1 MEPSRLEYDINDVLE
16 KLLNKGLVL
25 NADLIISV
33 AGIPLIGVNLR
44 AAIAGMETML
54 EYGMMEA
61 WDKSIREWY
70 DKEFAGRVEAP
81 LAEGEEVII
90 RTFGSI
96 WSSEGVINTWKPGF
110 LYLTNNRLFL
120 WRKEPPEMLFEVSLD
135 KIEGLMVK
143 KEIHFKK
150 EREELYLQFDCGE
163 VARIHVSN
171 VTELKQAIKKIVGK
185 ELENRIVI
193 PSERTPLHEGEEI
206 IKEEKLW
213 YLFPAQGILGETLR
227 PGRLCL
233 TNKRLFW
240 VYRVDN
246 QKMFEV
252 PLDKV
257 TGVNVKACVSVP
269 GIKAEDQVL
278 NVTYECGR
286 ALFYGKVEKLCEMES
301 SIQEM
306 FLKPLVPSIVR
317 RNVKLRLES

>member
-1 MEPSRLEYDINDVLE
+1 MEPSRLECDINDVLD

-33 AGIPLIGVNLR
+33 AGIPLLGVNLR

-61 WDKSIREWY
+61 WDKSTREWY
-70 DKEFAGRVEAP
+70 TKEFAGRMAAP
-81 LAEGEEVII
+81 LVMGEEVII

-96 WSSEGVINTWKPGF
+96 WSSQGIINTWKPCF

-143 KEIHFKK
+143 KENHFKK

-171 VTELKQAIKKIVGK
+171 VTELKQTIKMIVGK
-185 ELENRIVI
+185 KLENRIMI
-193 PSERTPLHEGEEI
+193 PSERTPLPKGEEI

-213 YLFPAQGILGETLR
+213 YLFPAQGILGETWR

-233 TNKRLFW
+233 TNNRLFW

-269 GIKAEDQVL
+269 GIKAEDKVL
-278 NVTYECGR
+278 DVTHDGGR
-286 ALFYGKVEKLCEMES
+286 ALFYGKAEKLCEMES
-301 SIQEM
+301 AIQEM
-306 FLKPLVPSIVR
+306 FLKPLVQA
-317 RNVKLRLES
+317 L

>member
-1 MEPSRLEYDINDVLE
+1 MEPSRLECDINDVLD

-61 WDKSIREWY
+61 WDKSTREWY
-70 DKEFAGRVEAP
+70 NKEFAGRMAAP
-81 LAEGEEVII
+81 LVLGEEVII

-96 WSSEGVINTWKPGF
+96 WSSEGIINTWKQGF

-143 KEIHFKK
+143 KEIHFKE

-171 VTELKQAIKKIVGK
+171 VTELKQAIKMIVGK
-185 ELENRIVI
+185 ELENRIMI
-193 PSERTPLHEGEEI
+193 PSERTPLPEGEEI
-206 IKEEKLW
+206 IREEKLW
-213 YLFPAQGILGETLR
+213 YLFPAQGILGETWR

-252 PLDKV
+252 PLDKL
-257 TGVNVKACVSVP
+257 TGVSVSARASVP
-269 GIKAEDQVL
+269 GIKAGEKVL
-278 NVTYECGR
+278 NVTYDGGC
-286 ALFYGKVEKLCEMES
+286 ALFYGKVEKLYETES
-301 SIQEM
+301 VMRDI
-306 FLKPLVPSIVR
+306 FLKPLVPSMVR
-317 RNVKLRLES
+317 

>member
-1 MEPSRLEYDINDVLE
+1 MEPSRLECDINDVLD

-33 AGIPLIGVNLR
+33 AGIPLLGVNLR

-70 DKEFAGRVEAP
+70 NKEIVGRVTPP
-81 LAEGEEVII
+81 LAKGEEVII

-96 WSSEGVINTWKPGF
+96 WSSQGIINTWKPGF

-120 WRKEPPEMLFEVSLD
+120 WRKEPPEMLFEVSLN
-135 KIEGLMVK
+135 KIEGLVVK
-143 KEIHFKK
+143 KENHFKK
-150 EREELYLQFDCGE
+150 ERDELYLQFDCGE

-171 VTELKQAIKKIVGK
+171 VTELKQAIKVIVGK
-185 ELENRIVI
+185 ELEDRIVI
-193 PSERTPLHEGEEI
+193 PSERTPLPKGEEI

-213 YLFPAQGILGETLR
+213 YLFPAQGILGKTWR
-227 PGRLCL
+227 PGRLYL

-240 VYRVDN
+240 VYRADN

-257 TGVNVKACVSVP
+257 TDVNVKARVSVP
-269 GIKAEDQVL
+269 GIKAEDKVL
-278 NVTYECGR
+278 NVTYDGGR
-286 ALFYGKVEKLCEMES
+286 ALFYGKAEKLCEMEAA
-301 SIQEM
+301 IQEI
-306 FLKPLVPSIVR
+306 LPKPLVPSIAR
-317 RNVKLRLES
+317 KT

>member
-1 MEPSRLEYDINDVLE
+1 MEPSRLECDINDILD

-33 AGIPLIGVNLR
+33 AGIPLLGVNLR

-61 WDKSIREWY
+61 WDKSTREWY
-70 DKEFAGRVEAP
+70 TKEFVGRMAAP
-81 LAEGEEVII
+81 LVMGEEVII

-96 WSSEGVINTWKPGF
+96 WSNQGIINTWKPGF
-110 LYLTNNRLFL
+110 LYLTNNRIFL

-143 KEIHFKK
+143 KENHFKK
-150 EREELYLQFDCGE
+150 EREELYLQFDCGD

-171 VTELKQAIKKIVGK
+171 VAELEQAIKKIVGK
-185 ELENRIVI
+185 ELENRIVV
-193 PSERTPLHEGEEI
+193 PSERTPLPEGEEI
-206 IKEEKLW
+206 IIEEKLW
-213 YLFPAQGILGETLR
+213 YLFPAQGILGETWR

-252 PLDKV
+252 PLEKV

-269 GIKAEDQVL
+269 GIKAEDKVL
-278 NVTYECGR
+278 NVTYDAGR
-286 ALFYGKVEKLCEMES
+286 ALFYGKAGKLCEMES
-301 SIQEM
+301 AIQEI
-306 FLKPLVPSIVR
+306 FPKPLVPSIVR
-317 RNVKLRLES
+317 KT

>member
-1 MEPSRLEYDINDVLE
+1 MEPSRLECDINDVLD

-33 AGIPLIGVNLR
+33 AGIPLLGVNLR

-70 DKEFAGRVEAP
+70 NKEIVGRVTPP
-81 LAEGEEVII
+81 LAKGEEVII

-96 WSSEGVINTWKPGF
+96 WSSQGIINTWKPGF

-120 WRKEPPEMLFEVSLD
+120 WRKEPPEMLFEVSLN
-135 KIEGLMVK
+135 KIEGLVVK
-143 KEIHFKK
+143 KENHFKK
-150 EREELYLQFDCGE
+150 ERDELYLQFDCGE

-171 VTELKQAIKKIVGK
+171 VTELKQAIKVIVGK
-185 ELENRIVI
+185 ELEDRIVI
-193 PSERTPLHEGEEI
+193 PSERTRLPKGEEI

-213 YLFPAQGILGETLR
+213 YLFPAQGILGKTWR
-227 PGRLCL
+227 PGRLYL

-240 VYRVDN
+240 VYRADN

-257 TGVNVKACVSVP
+257 TDVNVKARVSVP
-269 GIKAEDQVL
+269 GIKAEDKVL
-278 NVTYECGR
+278 NVTYDGGR
-286 ALFYGKVEKLCEMES
+286 ALFYGKAEKLCEMEAA
-301 SIQEM
+301 IQEI
-306 FLKPLVPSIVR
+306 LPKPLVPSIAR
-317 RNVKLRLES
+317 KT

>member
-1 MEPSRLEYDINDVLE
+1 MEPSRLECDINDVLD

-33 AGIPLIGVNLR
+33 AGIPLLGVNLR

-61 WDKSIREWY
+61 WDKSTREWY
-70 DKEFAGRVEAP
+70 TKEFAGRMTAP
-81 LAEGEEVII
+81 LVMSEEVII

-96 WSSEGVINTWKPGF
+96 WNSQGIINTWKPGF
-110 LYLTNNRLFL
+110 LYLTNNRIFL

-135 KIEGLMVK
+135 KIEGFMVK
-143 KEIHFKK
+143 KENHFKK

-171 VTELKQAIKKIVGK
+171 ITELKQAIKKIVGK
-185 ELENRIVI
+185 KLENRIVI
-193 PSERTPLHEGEEI
+193 PSERTPLLKGEEI
-206 IKEEKLW
+206 SREEKLW
-213 YLFPAQGILGETLR
+213 YLFPAQGILGETWK
-227 PGRLCL
+227 PGCLSL

-240 VYRVDN
+240 VYRGDN

-257 TGVNVKACVSVP
+257 AGVNVKAHVSAS
-269 GIKAEDQVL
+269 GIKAEDKVL
-278 NVTYECGR
+278 NVAYDGGR
-286 ALFYGKVEKLCEMES
+286 ALFYGKMEKLCEMES
-301 SIQEM
+301 AIQET
-306 FLKPLVPSIVR
+306 LPKPLVPSIVR
-317 RNVKLRLES
+317 KT

>member
-1 MEPSRLEYDINDVLE
+1 MEPRRLECDINDVLD
-16 KLLNKGLVL
+16 KLLNKGLAL

-33 AGIPLIGVNLR
+33 AGIPLLGVNLR

-61 WDKSIREWY
+61 WDKNTREWY
-70 DKEFAGRVEAP
+70 TKEFAGRMAAP
-81 LAEGEEVII
+81 LVKGEEAII

-96 WSSEGVINTWKPGF
+96 WSSQGIISTWKPGF

-120 WRKEPPEMLFEVSLD
+120 WRKEPPEMLFEVSLN
-135 KIEGLMVK
+135 KIERLMVK
-143 KEIHFKK
+143 KENHFEN

-171 VTELKQAIKKIVGK
+171 VTELEQTIKMIVGK

-193 PSERTPLHEGEEI
+193 PSEPTPLPEGEEI
-206 IKEEKLW
+206 IREENLW
-213 YLFPAQGILGETLR
+213 YLFPAQGILGETSR

-240 VYRVDN
+240 VSRVGN

-257 TGVNVKACVSVP
+257 TGTNVKTHVLAP
-269 GIKAEDQVL
+269 GIKAEDKVL
-278 NVTYECGR
+278 NVAYDGGR
-286 ALFYGKVEKLCEMES
+286 ALFCGKVEKLCEMES
-301 SIQEM
+301 AIQEI
-306 FLKPLVPSIVR
+306 FLKPLVPSIVM
-317 RNVKLRLES
+317 KT

>member
-1 MEPSRLEYDINDVLE
+1 MEPSRLECDINDVLD

-33 AGIPLIGVNLR
+33 AGIPLLGVNLR

-70 DKEFAGRVEAP
+70 NKEIVGRVTPP
-81 LAEGEEVII
+81 LAKGEEVII

-96 WSSEGVINTWKPGF
+96 WSSQGIINTWKPGF

-120 WRKEPPEMLFEVSLD
+120 WRKEPPEMLFEVSLN
-135 KIEGLMVK
+135 KIEGLVVK
-143 KEIHFKK
+143 KENHFKK
-150 EREELYLQFDCGE
+150 ERDELYLQFDCGE

-171 VTELKQAIKKIVGK
+171 VTELKQAIKVIVGK
-185 ELENRIVI
+185 ELEDRIVI
-193 PSERTPLHEGEEI
+193 PSERTPLPKGEEI

-213 YLFPAQGILGETLR
+213 YLFPAQGILGETWR
-227 PGRLCL
+227 PGRLYL

-240 VYRVDN
+240 VYRADN

-257 TGVNVKACVSVP
+257 TDVNVKARVSVP
-269 GIKAEDQVL
+269 GIKAEDKVL
-278 NVTYECGR
+278 NVTYDGGR
-286 ALFYGKVEKLCEMES
+286 ALFYGKAEKLCEMEAA
-301 SIQEM
+301 IQEI
-306 FLKPLVPSIVR
+306 LPKPLVPSIAR
-317 RNVKLRLES
+317 KT

>member
-1 MEPSRLEYDINDVLE
+1 MEPSRLECDINDVLD

-33 AGIPLIGVNLR
+33 AGVPLLGVNLR

-61 WDKSIREWY
+61 WDRSTREWY
-70 DKEFAGRVEAP
+70 TKEFAGRMTAP
-81 LAEGEEVII
+81 LVMGEEAII

-96 WSSEGVINTWKPGF
+96 WSSQGIINTWKPGF

-143 KEIHFKK
+143 KENHFKK
-150 EREELYLQFDCGE
+150 ERKELYLQFDCGE

-171 VTELKQAIKKIVGK
+171 VTELEQAIKMIVGK
-185 ELENRIVI
+185 ELENRTVI
-193 PSERTPLHEGEEI
+193 PSERTPLPKGEEI
-206 IKEEKLW
+206 IREEKLW
-213 YLFPAQGILGETLR
+213 YLFPAQGILGETWR

-240 VYRVDN
+240 VYRADN

-257 TGVNVKACVSVP
+257 TGVNVKARVSVP
-269 GIKAEDQVL
+269 GIKAEDKVL

-286 ALFYGKVEKLCEMES
+286 ALFYGKAEKLCEMES
-301 SIQEM
+301 AIQEI

-317 RNVKLRLES
+317 KT

>member
-16 KLLNKGLVL
+16 KILNKGLVL

-61 WDKSIREWY
+61 WDKSTREWY

-81 LAEGEEVII
+81 LSKGEGVII

-96 WSSEGVINTWKPGF
+96 WSSESVINTRKPGF

-120 WRKEPPEMLFEVSLD
+120 WRKEPSEILFEVSLD

-143 KEIHFKK
+143 KEIHLKE

-163 VARIHVSN
+163 VARIHASN
-171 VTELKQAIKKIVGK
+171 VTELKQAIKMIIGK
-185 ELENRIVI
+185 ELEKRIMI
-193 PSERTPLHEGEEI
+193 PSEYTPLPEGKES

-213 YLFPAQGILGETLR
+213 YLFPTRGILGETWR

-240 VYRVDN
+240 VYRGDN

-257 TGVNVKACVSVP
+257 TGVNVKACGSVP
-269 GIKAEDQVL
+269 GIKAEDKVL
-278 NVTYECGR
+278 NVTYERGR

-301 SIQEM
+301 VIQEM
-306 FLKPLVPSIVR
+306 FLKPLVPSIEEK
-317 RNVKLRLES
+317 VKLRLES

>member
-1 MEPSRLEYDINDVLE
+1 MEPSRLECDINDILD

-33 AGIPLIGVNLR
+33 AGIPLLGVNLR

-61 WDKSIREWY
+61 WDKSTREWY
-70 DKEFAGRVEAP
+70 TKEFVGRMAAP
-81 LAEGEEVII
+81 LVMGEEVII

-96 WSSEGVINTWKPGF
+96 WSSQGIINTWKPGF
-110 LYLTNNRLFL
+110 LYLTNNRIFL

-143 KEIHFKK
+143 KENHFKK
-150 EREELYLQFDCGE
+150 EREELYLQFDCGD
-163 VARIHVSN
+163 VARIYVSN
-171 VTELKQAIKKIVGK
+171 VTELEQAIKKIVGK
-185 ELENRIVI
+185 ELENRIVV
-193 PSERTPLHEGEEI
+193 PSERTPLPKGEEI
-206 IKEEKLW
+206 IIEEKLW
-213 YLFPAQGILGETLR
+213 YLFPAQGILGETWR

-269 GIKAEDQVL
+269 GIKAEDKVL
-278 NVTYECGR
+278 NVTYDAGR
-286 ALFYGKVEKLCEMES
+286 ALFYGKAEKLCEMES
-301 SIQEM
+301 AIQEI
-306 FLKPLVPSIVR
+306 FPKPLVPSIVR
-317 RNVKLRLES
+317 KT

>member
-1 MEPSRLEYDINDVLE
+1 MEPSRLECDINDILD

-33 AGIPLIGVNLR
+33 AGIPLLGVNLK

-54 EYGMMEA
+54 ECGMMEA
-61 WDKSIREWY
+61 WDKTTREWY
-70 DKEFAGRVEAP
+70 TKEFAGRMAAP
-81 LAEGEEVII
+81 LVKGEEAII

-96 WSSEGVINTWKPGF
+96 WSSQGIIGTWKPGF

-135 KIEGLMVK
+135 KIERLMVK
-143 KEIHFKK
+143 KDHFEK
-150 EREELYLQFDCGE
+150 EREELHLQFDCGE

-171 VTELKQAIKKIVGK
+171 VTELEQTIKMTAGK

-193 PSERTPLHEGEEI
+193 PSERTLLPEGEEI
-206 IKEEKLW
+206 IREEHLW
-213 YLFPAQGILGETLR
+213 YLFPAQGILSETSR

-240 VYRVDN
+240 VSRVGN
-246 QKMFEV
+246 QEMFEV

-257 TGVNVKACVSVP
+257 TGANVEAHVLAP
-269 GIKAEDQVL
+269 GIKAEDKVL
-278 NVTYECGR
+278 NVAYEGGR
-286 ALFYGKVEKLCEMES
+286 ASFCGKVEKLCEMES
-301 SIQEM
+301 AIQEI
-306 FLKPLVPSIVR
+306 FLKPLVPSIVM
-317 RNVKLRLES
+317 KT